1 MNATL
6 DFAPRMSTILAAQL
20 EGAEARLLDRA
31 QPDSY
36 RSFEKLLQ
44 QMRAPQPQEE
54 ARAASGAAL
63 QLCQHLYA
71 NARSFDALPFARA
84 NLILAEKSGDAA
96 LVRRSHTACGLL
108 LADTADIAGAIEHHV
123 EALRLASR
131 SDDAVEMSRV
141 WNNIGTAFLVSG
153 NFVFAA
159 ACFRRAL
166 SILHFESAQI
176 YSRFTA
182 FGNLAHCLFH
192 TDELYSGEHF
202 AGLAIREMTVAMVE
216 QDPYN
221 AVLLHRNYARLLVG
235 LGKLDEAKIQ
245 VETSLSLAV
254 QAGTPRAS
262 IAAAMAQSAYDIAN
276 GDIDLGL
283 TRLDRALVLS
293 RSIPATLRDTLVCV
307 IRAQEKA
314 GLPAQALIRLQ
325 ELSDHVCHMAI
336 FQIRRHLELAD
347 ILGNGEV
354 ASTQTLQ
361 QTESRLTLRLP
372 KPAIPA
378 EWTTLQRLAVGAA
391 LRMETTGW
399 HGIRVGVLTQAL
411 AMEYGLLPIQAME
424 YGQAAQ
430 LHDIGMASVPEGVL
444 LHSAALNAVECALV
458 RKHTEAGVA
467 MLSGD
472 QHPRMVIASDIS
484 KYHHANWDGHGY
496 PSNVAENS
504 IPLAARMCA
513 VADVYDTLVTDH
525 PYRKAWSME
534 RAFVELRRVAGTQLD
549 PDLVRCFEAVIRR
562 ESANEGIAPSIDAG
576 LGNFQQLISALTEDR
591 GFL

>member
-6 DFAPRMSTILAAQL
+6 DFDPRMSTFLAAQL
-20 EGAEARLLDRA
+20 EGAEARLLDPA
-31 QPDSY
+31 QPDSD

-44 QMRAPQPQEE
+44 QMRAPQPQEQ
-54 ARAASGAAL
+54 ARAASVAAL

-84 NLILAEKSGDAA
+84 NLVLAEKSADAA

-123 EALRLASR
+123 VALGLASR
-131 SDDAVEMSRV
+131 NDDAVEMSRV

-159 ACFRRAL
+159 ACFRRTVKL
-166 SILHFESAQI
+166 LHSQSAHI
-176 YSRFTA
+176 FSRFA
-182 FGNLAHCLFH
+182 AYGNLAHCFFQLDDLH
-192 TDELYSGEHF
+192 ACEHF
-202 AGLAIREMTVAMVE
+202 ALLGIQEMTLGIAT
-216 QDPYN
+216 QDPYS
-221 AVLLHRNYARLLVG
+221 ALLLHRNYVRLLLA
-235 LGKLDEAKIQ
+235 LGRHNEAKTQ
-245 VETSLSLAV
+245 VEVTLGLAEKT
-254 QAGTPRAS
+254 GTPRAS
-262 IAAAMAQSAYDIAN
+262 IAAAMAQGAYDIAS

-283 TRLDRALVLS
+283 TRLDCALVLS

-325 ELSDHVCHMAI
+325 ELSDHVYHMAI
-336 FQIRRHLELAD
+336 FQIRRHVELAD

-354 ASTQTLQ
+354 ASTQALQ
-361 QTESRLTLRLP
+361 QTKTRLTLRLP
-372 KPAIPA
+372 KPAMPA
-378 EWTTLQRLAVGAA
+378 EWATLQRLAVGAA
-391 LRMETTGW
+391 FRMEATGW

-411 AMEYGLLPIQAME
+411 AMEYGLSPIQAME

-430 LHDIGMASVPEGVL
+430 LHDIGMASVPENVL
-444 LHSAALNAVECALV
+444 SHSAALNAVECALV
-458 RKHTEAGVA
+458 RKHTEASVA
-467 MLSGD
+467 MLAGD
-472 QHPRMVIASDIS
+472 QHPRMVIASDIA

-496 PSNVAENS
+496 PSNVAGNS

-513 VADVYDTLVTDH
+513 VADVYDSLVTDR